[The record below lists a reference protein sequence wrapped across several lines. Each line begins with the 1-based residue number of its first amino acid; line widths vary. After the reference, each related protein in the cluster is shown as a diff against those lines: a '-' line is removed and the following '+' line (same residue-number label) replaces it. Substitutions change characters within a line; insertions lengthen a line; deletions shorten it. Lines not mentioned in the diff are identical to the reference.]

1 MSYTKSEIIQRHDNK
16 SGTKVKCLRLYEED
30 ADFIMDESKDQKV
43 RVSDFVRN
51 LLVKHYSEDE
61 E

>member
-1 MSYTKSEIIQRHDNK
+1 MSYTKSEIIKRHDTK
-16 SGTKVKCLRLYEED
+16 SGTKVKCLRLFEED
-30 ADFIMDESKDQKV
+30 ADFIMSESKDQKV

-51 LLVKHYSEDE
+51 LLVTHYSEDE